1 MWALA
6 VSHAAS
12 NFFTYFSRVLTY
24 FRLLLRATLLPPTA
38 RRAVCGRYA
47 HNSNA
52 RRPNHG
58 ALSLMCAR
66 DLSLS
71 GAIVSGVAGR
81 ARTRSR
87 IVRFLRSPTRGEYSR
102 RRARGPAICCT
113 LLALGGSSIA
123 EERAE
128 VLFVVAL
135 SLQSCSAA
143 GFGCA
148 TQDISSKYA
157 SLIYGATS
165 ALAVVAGA
173 SGQYITGAILDA
185 NGECEHER
193 ARSLPR

>member
-1 MWALA
+1 
-6 VSHAAS
+6 
-12 NFFTYFSRVLTY
+12 
-24 FRLLLRATLLPPTA
+24 
-38 RRAVCGRYA
+38 
-47 HNSNA
+47 
-52 RRPNHG
+52 
-58 ALSLMCAR
+58 MCAR

-71 GAIVSGVAGR
+71 GAIVSSVAGNAADALKNR
-81 ARTRSR
+81 EILTLTDTRR
-87 IVRFLRSPTRGEYSR
+87 IFQTIALV
-102 RRARGPAICCT
+102 GPAICCT

-185 NGECEHER
+185 NGECVHER